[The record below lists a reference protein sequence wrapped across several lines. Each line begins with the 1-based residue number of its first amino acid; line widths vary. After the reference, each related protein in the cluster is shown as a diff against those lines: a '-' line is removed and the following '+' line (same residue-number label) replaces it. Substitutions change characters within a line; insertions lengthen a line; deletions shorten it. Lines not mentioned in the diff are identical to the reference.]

1 MKILILYYEL
11 AAYNI
16 ICFEQLKGFEEVHI
30 VAYPVNEEAPFTF
43 NVSDKIKIHNRKDFD
58 LASLQSLFN
67 ELQPAITFCAGWSDK
82 DYLTIAS
89 NAKNSI
95 TVLGF
100 DNQWTGNLKQRV
112 GCLVKRRQFQQI
124 FEYAFVPGTKQKEF
138 ANKLGFP
145 DSKVMLGAYS
155 CDYTYFNELG
165 LKAKEDK
172 KKNFPKRLLFVGRYI
187 SRKGIYNMW
196 NAFIELQKEQPNDW
210 ELWCIGTGDEFE
222 NKIEHDKIKH
232 FGFVQPSEMEYY
244 IKNTG
249 VFILPSHFEPWG
261 VVTHEFAAAGF
272 PLILSDKIGAG
283 TKFLDNG
290 YNGFLFS
297 SNNVQELKQAMLN
310 VINLSSDELLKMGIR
325 SMEKAE
331 EITPTK
337 WAYTLMKLLND

>member
-16 ICFEQLKGFEEVHI
+16 ICFEQLKGFEEVHV

-100 DNQWTGNLKQRV
+100 DNQWEGNLKQRI
-112 GCLVKRRQFQQI
+112 GCVLKRGQFQKI
-124 FEYAFVPGTKQKEF
+124 FDYAFVPGTKQKEF

-155 CDYTYFNELG
+155 CDFNYFNKLG
-165 LKAKEDK
+165 KSACENKGID
-172 KKNFPKRLLFVGRYI
+172 FPKRFLYVGRYI
-187 SRKGIYNMW
+187 HRKGIFDMW
-196 NAFIELQKEQPNDW
+196 NSFIELQNEQPNDW
-210 ELWCIGTGDEFE
+210 ELWCIGTGDEFD
-222 NKIEHDKIKH
+222 NKIEHGKIKH
-232 FGFVQPSEMEYY
+232 FGFVQPENFLEY
-244 IKNTG
+244 IEKTG
-249 VFILPSHFEPWG
+249 VYILPSHVEPWG
-261 VVTHEFAAAGF
+261 VSLHEFAAAGF
-272 PLILSDKIGAG
+272 PLLCSDKIGSSE
-283 TKFLDNG
+283 KFIKQVKNG
-290 YNGFLFS
+290 YVFS
-297 SNNVQELKQAMLN
+297 AGDKEAIKDAFRK
-310 VINLSSDELLKMGIR
+310 VIDSSENELLDMQKKSIEL
-325 SMEKAE
+325 SLL
-331 EITPTK
+331 ITPKK
-337 WAYTLMKLLND
+337 WANTLIKLLND